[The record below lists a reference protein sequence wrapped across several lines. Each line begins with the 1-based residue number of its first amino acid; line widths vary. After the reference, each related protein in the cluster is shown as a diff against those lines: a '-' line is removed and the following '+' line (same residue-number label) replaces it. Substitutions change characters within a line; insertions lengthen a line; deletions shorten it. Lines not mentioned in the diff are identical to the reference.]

1 VPALAKALKDEMYTV
16 RLSAAEALGHIGPE
30 AQAAIP
36 ELKAALK
43 DKSDDVSSA
52 AEDALNSISGKGE
65 K

>member
-1 VPALAKALKDEMYTV
+1 MYTV

-52 AEDALNSISGKGE
+52 AEDALNSISGKGG